1 MGGTRVKQQL
11 KKLLLTTS
19 VALLIAPISA
29 YAHPGRTDANGG
41 HTCRTNCEKW
51 GLQYG
56 EYHYHNKPASSSGA
70 TSPAPS
76 QNNNGAVEAER
87 QAEAQR
93 NAEAEKQRAAEAQRK
108 AEEERQRVAEEQR
121 KAEEERQRVA
131 EDQRKAEEARKREE
145 AQRQADMEK
154 GQLEGQKSGETDFKA
169 GKNDAESHLAGKS
182 DTYKEAFKIAYTAS
196 WSLEEQKKMH
206 FEKGKEQG
214 LAQETMEDSQIAPEF
229 KPNFAEGFQ
238 VGNKERTEKIEKE
251 QAELGEKAG
260 KELAGKNPGNREQ
273 DVYVKAYETAYEKGY
288 KSTKKAVEKAG
299 YKYAFENYDL
309 KVPAKYEK
317 NESLKKWFI
326 EGFKSNKKAAEIRE
340 EGYKKG
346 DSWLA
351 FFYKNFVPSE
361 YKEHKELYEQAI
373 EKGKNA

>member
-1 MGGTRVKQQL
+1 MKQQV

-19 VALLIAPISA
+19 VALLVAPISA

-56 EYHYHNKPASSSGA
+56 EYHYHNTPASSSGA

-131 EDQRKAEEARKREE
+131 EEQRKAEEARKQEE

-154 GQLEGQKSGETDFKA
+154 GQLDGQKSGETDFKA
-169 GKNDAESHLAGKS
+169 GKNNAEGHVAGKP
-182 DTYKEAFKIAYTAS
+182 DAYKQAFTTAYTAA
-196 WSLEEQKKMH
+196 WSLEEQKKAH

-214 LAQETMEDSQIAPEF
+214 LAQETMDDSQITPEF
-229 KPNFAEGFQ
+229 KVNFAEGFQ

-260 KELAGKNPGNREQ
+260 KELAEKKPGNTEK

-288 KSTKKAVEKAG
+288 KSAKKAAKKAG
-299 YKYAFENYDL
+299 YTYAFENYDL

-317 NESLKKWFI
+317 NETLKEWFI

-346 DSWLA
+346 DSWLS
-351 FFYKNFVPSE
+351 FFYKSFVPSE
-361 YKEHKELYEQAI
+361 YKEHKGLYEQAI
-373 EKGKNA
+373 EKGKKA

>member
-1 MGGTRVKQQL
+1 MRQQVK
-11 KKLLLTTS
+11 KILLTTS

-76 QNNNGAVEAER
+76 QNNNGAVEAE
-87 QAEAQR
+87 
-93 NAEAEKQRAAEAQRK
+93 KQRAAEAQRK

-121 KAEEERQRVA
+121 KAEEA
-131 EDQRKAEEARKREE
+131 RKQEEAKR
-145 AQRQADMEK
+145 QVDMEK
-154 GQLEGQKSGETDFKA
+154 GQLEGEKNGETDFKA
-169 GKNDAESHLAGKS
+169 GKNDVQVHLAGKS
-182 DTYKEAFKIAYTAS
+182 DTYKQAFTTAYTTT
-196 WSLEEQKKMH
+196 WSLEEQKKTH

-214 LAQETMEDSQIAPEF
+214 LAQETMDDSQITPDF
-229 KPNFAEGFQ
+229 KQIFAEGFQ

-260 KELAGKNPGNREQ
+260 KELAEKNPGNNEK
-273 DVYVKAYETAYEKGY
+273 DVYVKSYETAYEKGY

-309 KVPAKYEK
+309 KIPAKYEK
-317 NESLKKWFI
+317 NGSLKKWFT
-326 EGFKSNKKAAEIRE
+326 EGFKSNKKATEIRE
-340 EGYKKG
+340 EGFKKG
-346 DSWLA
+346 DSWFS
-351 FFYKNFVPSE
+351 FFYKSFVPSE

-373 EKGKNA
+373 EKGKKA

>member
-1 MGGTRVKQQL
+1 MRQQV

-19 VALLIAPISA
+19 IALLVAPISA

-76 QNNNGAVEAER
+76 QNNNSAVEAER

-93 NAEAEKQRAAEAQRK
+93 NTEAEKQRAA
-108 AEEERQRVAEEQR
+108 
-121 KAEEERQRVA
+121 
-131 EDQRKAEEARKREE
+131 E

-154 GQLEGQKSGETDFKA
+154 GQLEGQKNGETDFKA
-169 GKNDAESHLAGKS
+169 GKNDAEVHVAGKS
-182 DTYKEAFKIAYTAS
+182 DAYKQAFKATYAAA
-196 WSLEEQKKMH
+196 WSLEEQKKTH

-214 LAQETMEDSQIAPEF
+214 LAQETMDDSQVAPEF
-229 KPNFAEGFQ
+229 KVNFADGFK

-251 QAELGEKAG
+251 QAELGEKTG
-260 KELAGKNPGNREQ
+260 KELAEKNPENREKE
-273 DVYVKAYETAYEKGY
+273 VYVKAYETAYEKGY
-288 KSTKKAVEKAG
+288 KSTKKVVEKAG

-309 KVPAKYEK
+309 KVPAKYER
-317 NESLKKWFI
+317 NELLKKWFT

-346 DSWLA
+346 DSWFS
-351 FFYKNFVPSE
+351 FFYKSFVPSE

-373 EKGKNA
+373 EKGKTA

>member
-1 MGGTRVKQQL
+1 MKQQV

-19 VALLIAPISA
+19 VALLVAPISA

-93 NAEAEKQRAAEAQRK
+93 NAEAEKQRAAE
-108 AEEERQRVAEEQR
+108 EQR
-121 KAEEERQRVA
+121 KAEEERQR
-131 EDQRKAEEARKREE
+131 KAEAERQRAAEEQRRAEA
-145 AQRQADMEK
+145 EK
-154 GQLEGQKSGETDFKA
+154 GQAEGKTSGETDFKA
-169 GKNDAESHLAGKS
+169 GKHNAEGHLAGKS
-182 DTYKEAFKIAYTAS
+182 DVYKQAFTTAYAAA
-196 WSLEEQKKMH
+196 WSLEEQKKAH

-214 LAQETMEDSQIAPEF
+214 LAQEAMDDSQITPEF
-229 KPNFAEGFQ
+229 KVNFAEGFQ

-260 KELAGKNPGNREQ
+260 KELAEKKPGNTEK
-273 DVYVKAYETAYEKGY
+273 DTYVKAYETAYEKGY
-288 KSTKKAVEKAG
+288 KSAQKMAEKAG
-299 YKYAFENYDL
+299 YTYAFENYDL

-317 NESLKKWFI
+317 NESLKKWFT

-346 DSWLA
+346 ASWLS

-361 YKEHKELYEQAI
+361 YKEHKDLYEQAI
-373 EKGKNA
+373 EKGKKA

>member
-1 MGGTRVKQQL
+1 MKQQV

-19 VALLIAPISA
+19 VALLVAPISA

-41 HTCRTNCEKW
+41 HMCRTNCEKW

-76 QNNNGAVEAER
+76 PNDNGAVEAER
-87 QAEAQR
+87 QV
-93 NAEAEKQRAAEAQRK
+93 EAQRK
-108 AEEERQRVAEEQR
+108 AEEERQRVAEE
-121 KAEEERQRVA
+121 
-131 EDQRKAEEARKREE
+131 QRKAEEARKREE

-182 DTYKEAFKIAYTAS
+182 DTYKEAFKTAYVAS
-196 WSLEEQKKMH
+196 WSLEEQKKTH

-238 VGNKERTEKIEKE
+238 VGNKERTENIEKE

-260 KELAGKNPGNREQ
+260 KELAGKNPGNREK
-273 DVYVKAYETAYEKGY
+273 DVYVKVYETAYEKGY

>member
-1 MGGTRVKQQL
+1 MKLEFKILGGTRVRQQV

-19 VALLIAPISA
+19 IALLVAPISA

-76 QNNNGAVEAER
+76 QNNNSTVEAER
-87 QAEAQR
+87 QAGAQRNTEAEKQRAAEAQR
-93 NAEAEKQRAAEAQRK
+93 NAEAEKQRTAEAQRK

-121 KAEEERQRVA
+121 KA
-131 EDQRKAEEARKREE
+131 
-145 AQRQADMEK
+145 DMEK
-154 GQLEGQKSGETDFKA
+154 GQLEGQKNGETDFKA
-169 GKNDAESHLAGKS
+169 GKNDAEVHVAGKS
-182 DTYKEAFKIAYTAS
+182 DAYKQAFKATYAAA
-196 WSLEEQKKMH
+196 WSLEEQKKTY

-214 LAQETMEDSQIAPEF
+214 LAQETMDDSQVAPEF
-229 KPNFAEGFQ
+229 KVNFADGFK
-238 VGNKERTEKIEKE
+238 VGNKERTENIEKE
-251 QAELGEKAG
+251 QAELGEKTG
-260 KELAGKNPGNREQ
+260 KELAEKNPGNREKE
-273 DVYVKAYETAYEKGY
+273 VYVKAYETAYEKGY

-317 NESLKKWFI
+317 NESLKKWFV
-326 EGFKSNKKAAEIRE
+326 EGFKSNKKAADIRE

>member
-1 MGGTRVKQQL
+1 MRQQV

-19 VALLIAPISA
+19 VALLVAPISA

-56 EYHYHNKPASSSGA
+56 EYHYHNKPASSSGV

-76 QNNNGAVEAER
+76 PNNNGAVEAER

-93 NAEAEKQRAAEAQRK
+93 NAEAETQRAVEAQRK

-121 KAEEERQRVA
+121 KAEEA
-131 EDQRKAEEARKREE
+131 RKQEEAKR
-145 AQRQADMEK
+145 QVDMEK
-154 GQLEGQKSGETDFKA
+154 GQLEGEKNGETDFKA
-169 GKNDAESHLAGKS
+169 GKNDVQVHLAGKS
-182 DTYKEAFKIAYTAS
+182 DTYKQAFTTAYTTT
-196 WSLEEQKKMH
+196 WSLEEQKKTH

-214 LAQETMEDSQIAPEF
+214 LAQETVDDSQITPEF
-229 KPNFAEGFQ
+229 KPIFAEGFQ

-260 KELAGKNPGNREQ
+260 KELAEKNPGNSEK
-273 DVYVKAYETAYEKGY
+273 DVYVKSYETAYEKGY

-309 KVPAKYEK
+309 KIPAKYEK
-317 NESLKKWFI
+317 NDSLKKWFT
-326 EGFKSNKKAAEIRE
+326 EGFKSNKKATEIRE
-340 EGYKKG
+340 EGFKKG
-346 DSWLA
+346 DSWFS
-351 FFYKNFVPSE
+351 FFYKSFVPSE

-373 EKGKNA
+373 EKGKKA

>member
-1 MGGTRVKQQL
+1 MRQQV

-19 VALLIAPISA
+19 VALFVAPILA

-93 NAEAEKQRAAEAQRK
+93 NAEAEKQRATEAQRK
-108 AEEERQRVAEEQR
+108 AEEERQRVAEE
-121 KAEEERQRVA
+121 
-131 EDQRKAEEARKREE
+131 QRKAEEARKREE

-154 GQLEGQKSGETDFKA
+154 GQLEGQKNGETDFKA
-169 GKNDAESHLAGKS
+169 GKNNAEARLAGKS
-182 DTYKEAFKIAYTAS
+182 DTYKKAFTTAYAAA
-196 WSLEEQKKMH
+196 WSLEEQKKTH
-206 FEKGKEQG
+206 VEKGKEQG
-214 LAQETMEDSQIAPEF
+214 LAQETMDDSQIAPEF
-229 KPNFAEGFQ
+229 KQNFAEGFN

-260 KELAGKNPGNREQ
+260 KELAEKKPGNSEK

-288 KSTKKAVEKAG
+288 KSAKKSAEKAG

-309 KVPAKYEK
+309 KVPTKYEK

-346 DSWLA
+346 DSWLS
-351 FFYKNFVPSE
+351 FFYKSFVPSE

>member
-1 MGGTRVKQQL
+1 MKQQV

-19 VALLIAPISA
+19 VALLVAPISA

-70 TSPAPS
+70 TSPTPS
-76 QNNNGAVEAER
+76 PNDNGAVEAER
-87 QAEAQR
+87 QVEAQR
-93 NAEAEKQRAAEAQRK
+93 NAEAEK
-108 AEEERQRVAEEQR
+108 QRVAEEQR

-131 EDQRKAEEARKREE
+131 EEQRKAEEARKREE

-182 DTYKEAFKIAYTAS
+182 DTYKEAFKTAYVAS
-196 WSLEEQKKMH
+196 WSLEEQKKTH

-238 VGNKERTEKIEKE
+238 VGNKERTENIEKE

-260 KELAGKNPGNREQ
+260 KELAGKNPGNREK
-273 DVYVKAYETAYEKGY
+273 DVYVKVYETAYEKGY

>member
-1 MGGTRVKQQL
+1 MRQQV

-76 QNNNGAVEAER
+76 QNNNGAVEAE
-87 QAEAQR
+87 
-93 NAEAEKQRAAEAQRK
+93 KQRAAEAQRK

-121 KAEEERQRVA
+121 KAEEA
-131 EDQRKAEEARKREE
+131 RKQEEAKR
-145 AQRQADMEK
+145 QVDMEK
-154 GQLEGQKSGETDFKA
+154 GQLEGEKNGETDFKA
-169 GKNDAESHLAGKS
+169 GKNDVQVHLAGKS
-182 DTYKEAFKIAYTAS
+182 DTYKQAFTTAYTTT
-196 WSLEEQKKMH
+196 WSLEEQKKTH

-214 LAQETMEDSQIAPEF
+214 LAQETMDDSQITPDF
-229 KPNFAEGFQ
+229 KQIFAEGFQ

-251 QAELGEKAG
+251 QAELGGKAG
-260 KELAGKNPGNREQ
+260 KELAEKNPGNNEK
-273 DVYVKAYETAYEKGY
+273 DVYVKSYETAYEKGY

-309 KVPAKYEK
+309 KIPAKYEK
-317 NESLKKWFI
+317 NGSLKKWFT
-326 EGFKSNKKAAEIRE
+326 EGFKSNKKATEIRE
-340 EGYKKG
+340 EGFKKG
-346 DSWLA
+346 DSWFS
-351 FFYKNFVPSE
+351 FFYKSFVPSE

-373 EKGKNA
+373 EKGKKA

>member
-1 MGGTRVKQQL
+1 MKQQV

-19 VALLIAPISA
+19 VALLVAPISA

-76 QNNNGAVEAER
+76 PNDNGAVEAER
-87 QAEAQR
+87 QVEAQR

-131 EDQRKAEEARKREE
+131 EEQRKAEEARKREE

-182 DTYKEAFKIAYTAS
+182 DTYKEAFKTAYVAS
-196 WSLEEQKKMH
+196 WSLEEQKKTH

-260 KELAGKNPGNREQ
+260 KELAGKKPGNREN

-299 YKYAFENYDL
+299 YKYAFENYNL

-326 EGFKSNKKAAEIRE
+326 EGFKSNTKAAEIRE

>member
-1 MGGTRVKQQL
+1 MRQQV

-76 QNNNGAVEAER
+76 QNNNGAVEAE
-87 QAEAQR
+87 
-93 NAEAEKQRAAEAQRK
+93 KQRAAEAQRK

-121 KAEEERQRVA
+121 KAEEA
-131 EDQRKAEEARKREE
+131 RKQEEAKR
-145 AQRQADMEK
+145 QVDMEK
-154 GQLEGQKSGETDFKA
+154 GQLEGEKNGETDFKA
-169 GKNDAESHLAGKS
+169 GKNDVQVHLAGKS
-182 DTYKEAFKIAYTAS
+182 DTYKQAFTTAYTTT
-196 WSLEEQKKMH
+196 WSLEEQKKTH

-214 LAQETMEDSQIAPEF
+214 LAQETMDDSQITPDF
-229 KPNFAEGFQ
+229 KQIFAEGFQ

-260 KELAGKNPGNREQ
+260 KELAEKNPGNNPGNNEK
-273 DVYVKAYETAYEKGY
+273 DVYVKSYETAYEKGY

-309 KVPAKYEK
+309 KIPAKYEK
-317 NESLKKWFI
+317 NGSLKKWFT
-326 EGFKSNKKAAEIRE
+326 EGFKSNKKATEIRE
-340 EGYKKG
+340 EGFKKG
-346 DSWLA
+346 DSWFS
-351 FFYKNFVPSE
+351 FFYKSFVPSE

-373 EKGKNA
+373 EKGKKA

>member
-1 MGGTRVKQQL
+1 MRQQV

-76 QNNNGAVEAER
+76 QNNNGAVEAE
-87 QAEAQR
+87 
-93 NAEAEKQRAAEAQRK
+93 KQRAAEAQRK

-121 KAEEERQRVA
+121 KAEEA
-131 EDQRKAEEARKREE
+131 RKQEEAKR
-145 AQRQADMEK
+145 QVDMEK
-154 GQLEGQKSGETDFKA
+154 GQLEGEKNGETDFKA
-169 GKNDAESHLAGKS
+169 GKNDVQVHLAGKS
-182 DTYKEAFKIAYTAS
+182 DTYKQAFTTAYTTT
-196 WSLEEQKKMH
+196 WSLEEQKKTH

-214 LAQETMEDSQIAPEF
+214 LAQETMDDSQITPDF
-229 KPNFAEGFQ
+229 KQIFAEGFQ

-260 KELAGKNPGNREQ
+260 KELAEKNPGNNEK
-273 DVYVKAYETAYEKGY
+273 DVYVKSYETAYEKGY

-309 KVPAKYEK
+309 KIPAKYEK
-317 NESLKKWFI
+317 NGSLKKWFT
-326 EGFKSNKKAAEIRE
+326 EGFKSNKKATEIRE
-340 EGYKKG
+340 EGFKKG
-346 DSWLA
+346 DSWFS
-351 FFYKNFVPSE
+351 FFYKSCVPSE

-373 EKGKNA
+373 EKGKKA

>member
-1 MGGTRVKQQL
+1 MRKQV

-19 VALLIAPISA
+19 VALLVAPISA

-56 EYHYHNKPASSSGA
+56 EYHYHNKPASSSGV

-76 QNNNGAVEAER
+76 PNNNGAVEAER
-87 QAEAQR
+87 Q
-93 NAEAEKQRAAEAQRK
+93 AEAQRK

-121 KAEEERQRVA
+121 KAEEA
-131 EDQRKAEEARKREE
+131 RKQEEAKR
-145 AQRQADMEK
+145 QVDMEK
-154 GQLEGQKSGETDFKA
+154 GQLEGEKNGETDFKA
-169 GKNDAESHLAGKS
+169 GKNDVQVHLVGKS
-182 DTYKEAFKIAYTAS
+182 DTYKQAFTTAYTTT
-196 WSLEEQKKMH
+196 WSLEEQKKTH

-214 LAQETMEDSQIAPEF
+214 LAQETVDDSQITPEF
-229 KPNFAEGFQ
+229 KPIFAEGFQ

-260 KELAGKNPGNREQ
+260 KELAEKNPGNSEK
-273 DVYVKAYETAYEKGY
+273 DVYVKAYETAYETGY

-309 KVPAKYEK
+309 KIPAKYEK
-317 NESLKKWFI
+317 NDSLKKWFT
-326 EGFKSNKKAAEIRE
+326 EGFKSNKKATEIRE
-340 EGYKKG
+340 EGFKKG
-346 DSWLA
+346 DKLV
-351 FFYKNFVPSE
+351 FI
-361 YKEHKELYEQAI
+361 LL
-373 EKGKNA
+373 

>member
-1 MGGTRVKQQL
+1 MRQQV

-19 VALLIAPISA
+19 IALLVAPISA

-76 QNNNGAVEAER
+76 QNNNSAVEAER
-87 QAEAQR
+87 QVEA
-93 NAEAEKQRAAEAQRK
+93 
-108 AEEERQRVAEEQR
+108 
-121 KAEEERQRVA
+121 
-131 EDQRKAEEARKREE
+131 QRKAEEARKQEE

-154 GQLEGQKSGETDFKA
+154 GQLEGQKNGETDFKA
-169 GKNDAESHLAGKS
+169 GKNDAEVHVAGKS
-182 DTYKEAFKIAYTAS
+182 DAYKQAFKATYAAA
-196 WSLEEQKKMH
+196 WSLEEQKKTH

-214 LAQETMEDSQIAPEF
+214 LAQETMDDSQVAPEF
-229 KPNFAEGFQ
+229 KVNFADGFK
-238 VGNKERTEKIEKE
+238 VGNKERVEKIEKE
-251 QAELGEKAG
+251 QAELGEKTG
-260 KELAGKNPGNREQ
+260 KELAEKNPGNREKE
-273 DVYVKAYETAYEKGY
+273 VYVKAYETAYEKGY

-309 KVPAKYEK
+309 KVPAKYER
-317 NESLKKWFI
+317 NELLKKWFT

-346 DSWLA
+346 DSWFS
-351 FFYKNFVPSE
+351 FFYKSFVPSE

-373 EKGKNA
+373 EKGKTA

>member
-1 MGGTRVKQQL
+1 MGGTKVKQQV

-19 VALLIAPISA
+19 VALLVAPISA

-56 EYHYHNKPASSSGA
+56 EYHYHNKPASSGGT

-76 QNNNGAVEAER
+76 QNNNGAVEAEK

-93 NAEAEKQRAAEAQRK
+93 KAEAEKQRAAEEQRK

-121 KAEEERQRVA
+121 KAEE
-131 EDQRKAEEARKREE
+131 ARKQEE

-154 GQLEGQKSGETDFKA
+154 GQLEGQKIGETDFKA
-169 GKNDAESHLAGKS
+169 GKNNAEGHVAGKS
-182 DTYKEAFKIAYTAS
+182 NAYKQAFTTAYAAA
-196 WSLEEQKKMH
+196 WSLEEQKKAH

-214 LAQETMEDSQIAPEF
+214 LTQEAMDDSQITPEF
-229 KPNFAEGFQ
+229 KGNFAEGFQ

-260 KELAGKNPGNREQ
+260 KELAEKKPGNTEK
-273 DVYVKAYETAYEKGY
+273 DTYVKVYETAYEKGY
-288 KSTKKAVEKAG
+288 KSAKKAAEKAG
-299 YKYAFENYDL
+299 YTYAFENYDL

-317 NESLKKWFI
+317 NETLKKWFT

-346 DSWLA
+346 ESWLS
-351 FFYKNFVPSE
+351 FFYKSFVPSE
-361 YKEHKELYEQAI
+361 YKEHKGLYEQAI
-373 EKGKNA
+373 EKGKKA

>member
-1 MGGTRVKQQL
+1 MRQQV

-76 QNNNGAVEAER
+76 QNNNGAVEAE
-87 QAEAQR
+87 
-93 NAEAEKQRAAEAQRK
+93 KQRAAEAQRK

-121 KAEEERQRVA
+121 KAEEA
-131 EDQRKAEEARKREE
+131 RKQEEAKR
-145 AQRQADMEK
+145 QVDMEK
-154 GQLEGQKSGETDFKA
+154 GQLEGEKNGETDFKA
-169 GKNDAESHLAGKS
+169 GKNDVQVHLAGKS
-182 DTYKEAFKIAYTAS
+182 DTYKQAFTTAYTTT
-196 WSLEEQKKMH
+196 WSLEEQKKTH

-214 LAQETMEDSQIAPEF
+214 LAQETMDDSQITPDF
-229 KPNFAEGFQ
+229 KQIFAEGFQ

-260 KELAGKNPGNREQ
+260 KELAEKNPGNNEK
-273 DVYVKAYETAYEKGY
+273 DVYVKSYETAYEKGY
-288 KSTKKAVEKAG
+288 KSTKK
-299 YKYAFENYDL
+299 
-309 KVPAKYEK
+309 
-317 NESLKKWFI
+317 
-326 EGFKSNKKAAEIRE
+326 
-340 EGYKKG
+340 
-346 DSWLA
+346 
-351 FFYKNFVPSE
+351 
-361 YKEHKELYEQAI
+361 Q
-373 EKGKNA
+373 

>member
-1 MGGTRVKQQL
+1 MRQQV

-19 VALLIAPISA
+19 VALLVAPISA

-70 TSPAPS
+70 TNPAPS

-87 QAEAQR
+87 QAETHEAEKQRVAEAQR
-93 NAEAEKQRAAEAQRK
+93 KAEAEKQRAAEEQRK

-121 KAEEERQRVA
+121 KAEE
-131 EDQRKAEEARKREE
+131 ARKQEE

-169 GKNDAESHLAGKS
+169 GKNNVEGYLTGKS
-182 DTYKEAFKIAYTAS
+182 DTYKQAFTTAYAAA
-196 WSLEEQKKMH
+196 WSLEEQKKAH
-206 FEKGKEQG
+206 FEKGKDQG
-214 LAQETMEDSQIAPEF
+214 LAQEAMDDSQITPEF
-229 KPNFAEGFQ
+229 KGNFAEGFQ

-260 KELAGKNPGNREQ
+260 KALAEKKPGNTEK
-273 DVYVKAYETAYEKGY
+273 DTYVKAYETAYEKGY
-288 KSTKKAVEKAG
+288 KSAKKAAEKAG
-299 YKYAFENYDL
+299 YTYAFENYDL

-317 NESLKKWFI
+317 NETLKKWFT

-346 DSWLA
+346 DSWLS
-351 FFYKNFVPSE
+351 FFYKSFVPSE
-361 YKEHKELYEQAI
+361 YKEHKGLYEQAI
-373 EKGKNA
+373 EKGKKA

>member
-1 MGGTRVKQQL
+1 MRQQV

-19 VALLIAPISA
+19 VALLVAPISA
-29 YAHPGRTDANGG
+29 NAHPGRTDSNGG

-56 EYHYHNKPASSSGA
+56 EYHYHNKPAPSSGA
-70 TSPAPS
+70 TNPAPS
-76 QNNNGAVEAER
+76 QSNNGAVEAEK

-93 NAEAEKQRAAEAQRK
+93 KAEAEKQRVAEEQRK

-121 KAEEERQRVA
+121 KAEE
-131 EDQRKAEEARKREE
+131 ARKQEE

-154 GQLEGQKSGETDFKA
+154 GQLEGGKNGETDFKA
-169 GKNDAESHLAGKS
+169 GKNDAEAHLAGKS
-182 DTYKEAFKIAYTAS
+182 DTYKQAFTNAYATA
-196 WSLEEQKKMH
+196 WSLEEQKKTY

-214 LAQETMEDSQIAPEF
+214 LAQETMDDSQVAPEF
-229 KPNFAEGFQ
+229 KVNFAEGFQ

-251 QAELGEKAG
+251 QNELGEKAG
-260 KELAGKNPGNREQ
+260 EELAEKKPGNSEK

-288 KSTKKAVEKAG
+288 KSARNSAEKAG

-317 NESLKKWFI
+317 NELLKKWFT
-326 EGFKSNKKAAEIRE
+326 EGFKSNKKATEIRE

-346 DSWLA
+346 DSWFS

-361 YKEHKELYEQAI
+361 YKEHKELYQQAI
-373 EKGKNA
+373 EKGKKA

>member
-1 MGGTRVKQQL
+1 MKQQV

-19 VALLIAPISA
+19 VALLVAPISA

-51 GLQYG
+51 GLEYG

-70 TSPAPS
+70 TNSVPS

-108 AEEERQRVAEEQR
+108 AEEERQRAAEAQR

-131 EDQRKAEEARKREE
+131 EEQRKAEEARKQEE

-154 GQLEGQKSGETDFKA
+154 GQTEGQKNGETDFKA
-169 GKNDAESHLAGKS
+169 GKNNAEAHVAGKS
-182 DTYKEAFKIAYTAS
+182 DIYKQAFTTAYAAA
-196 WSLEEQKKMH
+196 WSLEEQKKTH

-214 LAQETMEDSQIAPEF
+214 LAQETMDDSQIAPEF
-229 KPNFAEGFQ
+229 KANFAEGFQ

-260 KELAGKNPGNREQ
+260 KELAEKKPGNNEK
-273 DVYVKAYETAYEKGY
+273 DVYVKAYEIAYEKGY

-317 NESLKKWFI
+317 NESLKKWFT

-346 DSWLA
+346 DSWLS

-361 YKEHKELYEQAI
+361 YKEYKELYEQAI
-373 EKGKNA
+373 EKGEKA